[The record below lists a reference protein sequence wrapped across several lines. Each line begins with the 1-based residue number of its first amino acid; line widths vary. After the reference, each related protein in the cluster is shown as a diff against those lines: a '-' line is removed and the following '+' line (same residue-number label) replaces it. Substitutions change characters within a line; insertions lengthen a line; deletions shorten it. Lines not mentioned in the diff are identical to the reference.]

1 MPQSSPA
8 VGERRPGPR
17 RGNLGVESLRL
28 NQSHREKPLFPQKK
42 ERILWVGLPEGTFLE
57 CFVGIDLPLG
67 SREDLGVEQ
76 WCAGPET
83 RS

>member
-28 NQSHREKPLFPQKK
+28 NQSHGKTSLPSKGREDPLGRSSRRKHVNVSF
-42 ERILWVGLPEGTFLE
+42 
-57 CFVGIDLPLG
+57 GIDLPLG